1 MSMGLFHRAALGA
14 LLSVLGAVIP
24 LHAQSLEVGAYG
36 TVARTGVREF
46 GNPAGL
52 GLSLTWA
59 LGDVVGFRLEG
70 SRMGSSP
77 RWRATTCEELWPQYT
92 GCREETVENDVR
104 GTNFAALLVMAPF
117 RRDGWRIE
125 GVFGVSRTHFAH
137 EIAGVETGRPLNYVS
152 DEEAGSSPAF
162 GAAVIREGVGSARLS
177 ARLEWRHA
185 RMSGTTSTCPADG
198 RPCPPSWDGFAIV
211 ELRLGAAWRF

>member
-1 MSMGLFHRAALGA
+1 MGLFHRAALGA

-24 LHAQSLEVGAYG
+24 LQAQSLEVGAYG

-46 GNPAGL
+46 GTLAGL

-70 SRMGSSP
+70 SRVGSSP
-77 RWRATTCEELWPQYT
+77 RWRATTCEEFRPQHT

-104 GTNFAALLVMAPF
+104 GTNLAALLVMAPF
-117 RRDGWRIE
+117 RRGSWRIE
-125 GVFGVSRTHFAH
+125 GVFGVSRTYFAH
-137 EIAGVETGRPLNYVS
+137 EIAGVETGRPLHYVS

-198 RPCPPSWDGFAIV
+198 SPCPSSWDGFGID
-211 ELRLGAAWRF
+211 ELRVGAAWRL

>member
-1 MSMGLFHRAALGA
+1 
-14 LLSVLGAVIP
+14 
-24 LHAQSLEVGAYG
+24 
-36 TVARTGVREF
+36 
-46 GNPAGL
+46 
-52 GLSLTWA
+52 
-59 LGDVVGFRLEG
+59 
-70 SRMGSSP
+70 
-77 RWRATTCEELWPQYT
+77 
-92 GCREETVENDVR
+92 VENDVR

-162 GAAVIREGVGSARLS
+162 GAAVIREGVGSERLS

-198 RPCPPSWDGFAIV
+198 RPCPPSWDGFAID